1 MICYNKF
8 KEGGTKMKRNYILK
22 LVMLCGIFF
31 LSFICVSCKEQ
42 GSNDGF
48 YKTNGYYLPVE
59 TKGLETKKATL
70 RSELTSSK
78 MVFTEDKVEME
89 QLSTLFCG
97 KKFNFIGTLTDKEFN
112 DLYLNEQKTKGFV
125 YTLYFESAEYPTYE
139 LYLSENGTIFYEN
152 NGRYSYTENSFVDY
166 SSVKQFFDDWTV

>member
-1 MICYNKF
+1 MESFSLVLFVSLVKNKVQMMAF
-8 KEGGTKMKRNYILK
+8 IRQMGTI
-22 LVMLCGIFF
+22 F
-31 LSFICVSCKEQ
+31 LSKRKDWRQ
-42 GSNDGF
+42 
-48 YKTNGYYLPVE
+48 
-59 TKGLETKKATL
+59 KKATL

-112 DLYLNEQKTKGFV
+112 DLYLNEQKTKGFI

-166 SSVKQFFDDWTV
+166 SSIKQFFDDWTV